1 MKPQVL
7 EDGPLKGQTL
17 ETDTHVFTM
26 KGVTGAYRFRHTKES
41 FPNRVLLWVPV

>member
-7 EDGPLKGQTL
+7 EDGPIKGKTL

-26 KGVTGAYRFRHTKES
+26 KGVTGSYRLCQGKL
-41 FPNRVLLWVPV
+41 VWVPV